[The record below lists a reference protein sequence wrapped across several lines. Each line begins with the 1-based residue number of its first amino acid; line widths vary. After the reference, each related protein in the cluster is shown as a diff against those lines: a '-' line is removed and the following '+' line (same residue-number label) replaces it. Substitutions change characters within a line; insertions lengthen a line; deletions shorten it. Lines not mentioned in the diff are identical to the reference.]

1 MTNPFSI
8 TIAFS
13 VHVGDSHAM
22 PRRDVVLTGILAFGA
37 GVAVGA
43 NWKKLGK
50 KAAPFLE
57 QLGLK
62 MSDLADFLAEVT
74 EDAKDEPKQAKV
86 PRARTSKKKASSSQE
101 NGAVFASAPYRN
113 GKNGHVATVRP
124 VAKRKSARST
134 VTVVAE

>member
-1 MTNPFSI
+1 MAPQI
-8 TIAFS
+8 E
-13 VHVGDSHAM
+13 DSHVM

-50 KAAPFLE
+50 KAAPLLE

-74 EDAKDEPKQAKV
+74 QDAKAEPKQAKA
-86 PRARTSKKKASSSQE
+86 PRARSSKKMTQ
-101 NGAVFASAPYRN
+101 ASAKKETRFAFHSNRN
-113 GKNGHVATVRP
+113 GKSGHVAAVRP
-124 VAKRKSARST
+124 SAKRKAVRT
-134 VTVVAE
+134 NRVILAEPLAK

>member
-1 MTNPFSI
+1 
-8 TIAFS
+8 
-13 VHVGDSHAM
+13 M

-50 KAAPFLE
+50 KAAPLLE

-74 EDAKDEPKQAKV
+74 EDAKAEPKPAKV
-86 PRARTSKKKASSSQE
+86 PRARSSKKKTQASVGKQTEFSSP
-101 NGAVFASAPYRN
+101 SHRN
-113 GKNGHVATVRP
+113 GKNGHVSAIRPLPKRKIVRP
-124 VAKRKSARST
+124 TPVIL
-134 VTVVAE
+134 AEPLSK

>member
-1 MTNPFSI
+1 
-8 TIAFS
+8 
-13 VHVGDSHAM
+13 M

-50 KAAPFLE
+50 KAAPLLE

-74 EDAKDEPKQAKV
+74 EDAKPEPKPAKV
-86 PRARTSKKKASSSQE
+86 PRARSSKKKSPSSEE
-101 NGAVFASAPYRN
+101 NGTPFATASHRN
-113 GKNGHVATVRP
+113 GKNGHVAPIRQSS
-124 VAKRKSARST
+124 KRKTRSNP
-134 VTVVAE
+134 VVLS

>member
-1 MTNPFSI
+1 
-8 TIAFS
+8 
-13 VHVGDSHAM
+13 M

-50 KAAPFLE
+50 KAAPLLE

-62 MSDLADFLAEVT
+62 MSDLADFLAEVP
-74 EDAKDEPKQAKV
+74 EDAKDEPKPAKV
-86 PRARTSKKKASSSQE
+86 PRTRASKKKTSSQE
-101 NGAVFASAPYRN
+101 NGAVFASTPHRN

-124 VAKRKSARST
+124 SAKRKSARSA
-134 VTVVAE
+134 VTAPVE